1 MQNFFPLW
9 TRHYQGRARNL
20 DHRRSKVSAWRE
32 IQNVVGVND
41 SFVEW
46 VARSAAKA
54 VLIAN
59 KGQAFRVTQM
69 RRIRA
74 WMPVCF
80 ALFSAAGKIWIIVRT
95 WGVNYPNF
103 HRFVLVNFL
112 LGYYYKNMSNIV
124 KVNEGC
130 GELFVKSNYGEKL
143 NR

>member
-32 IQNVVGVND
+32 IQNVVGMND

-103 HRFVLVNFL
+103 HRFVALISWDIIIKIWV
-112 LGYYYKNMSNIV
+112 IVV

>member
-80 ALFSAAGKIWIIVRT
+80 ALFSAAGKIWIIVRI

-103 HRFVLVNFL
+103 HRFVALISWDIIIKIWV
-112 LGYYYKNMSNIV
+112 IVV